1 MTRTPVMTIAETEGN
16 ADDTPPQPRRGF
28 GFTRRQIQEKYTC
41 MPRPGGV
48 FPASFPALIER
59 SLCFPLHRIPCA
71 RLTPTGRAVKG
82 RKFFFFKDGK
92 MTKKFPYPSSG
103 LSKEENFFFKDGK
116 MAKKI
121 FLTLRADL

>member
-1 MTRTPVMTIAETEGN
+1 MTVAETEGN
-16 ADDTPPQPRRGF
+16 ADDTPPTPEGLWF
-28 GFTRRQIQEKYTC
+28 HATSDTC